1 MGLLGGS
8 MDDLHAVGSRAAAA
22 PSGRSSDPGPAPA
35 GDAAAAAGGDSG
47 GGGGG
52 RGAQAPV
59 KPEQPSPLL
68 TADALP
74 EHVRQQHH
82 HGAVPVN
89 GMNGT
94 ACVPQPVNGQCV
106 PGSNGLVAAKA
117 EPQDAKLLQQ
127 QQQQKAAMAAVPMPG
142 AISSAN

>member
-1 MGLLGGS
+1 
-8 MDDLHAVGSRAAAA
+8 
-22 PSGRSSDPGPAPA
+22 
-35 GDAAAAAGGDSG
+35 
-47 GGGGG
+47 
-52 RGAQAPV
+52 
-59 KPEQPSPLL
+59 
-68 TADALP
+68 
-74 EHVRQQHH
+74 VRQQHH